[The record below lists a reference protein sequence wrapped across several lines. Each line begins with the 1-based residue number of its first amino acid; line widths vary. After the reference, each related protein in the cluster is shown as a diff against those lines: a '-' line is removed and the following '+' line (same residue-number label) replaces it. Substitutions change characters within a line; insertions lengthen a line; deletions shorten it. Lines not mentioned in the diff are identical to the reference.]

1 MHVAITFRN
10 AKTPKIAP
18 TVAVKTAGIGNDAPL
33 AAAAW
38 FVALLIAGVAWVVY
52 QPAVGGRFILDD
64 DLLLTGSDTIRAP
77 MDLARIWFSTEPT
90 DYWPVTNTSL
100 WLEWRLWSASPNGY
114 HVTNLL
120 LHIVDCWLIWWML
133 AKLSIPGAPLAAL
146 LFAVH
151 PINVESVAWIAQR
164 KNVLALLF
172 FLLSIG
178 WYLNAEGDQRPEN
191 AANHRRLNLRWYGLS
206 LTAFVLAMLSKGSVA
221 ILPLVLLLIAWWRR
235 NKIAR
240 RDLLLAAPFFL
251 VAAVLTVVNIWFQS
265 HDLARPIR
273 EAARSNDCSAP
284 RRAVWFYLSKALA
297 AG

>member
-1 MHVAITFRN
+1 MCVAITFRN
-10 AKTPKIAP
+10 AKTPKIASV
-18 TVAVKTAGIGNDAPL
+18 VAVKTAGIGNDAPL
-33 AAAAW
+33 VAAALVNGDADRR
-38 FVALLIAGVAWVVY
+38 LGL
-52 QPAVGGRFILDD
+52 GGIPRGMGGSFILDD
-64 DLLLTGSDTIRAP
+64 DLLLTGNAMIRAP
-77 MDLARIWFSTEPT
+77 DGLARIWFSTEPT

-120 LHIVDCWLIWWML
+120 LHIVDCWLIWWVL
-133 AKLSIPGAPLAAL
+133 AKLSIPGPLAAL

-172 FLLSIG
+172 FLLAIG
-178 WYLNAEGDQRPEN
+178 WYLNAESDQKPEDL
-191 AANHRRLNLRWYGLS
+191 ANHRGLNLRWYGLS

-240 RDLLLAAPFFL
+240 RDLLLTAPFFFVRRGVDGRQHL
-251 VAAVLTVVNIWFQS
+251 VPV
-265 HDLARPIR
+265 ARFG
-273 EAARSNDCSAP
+273 ANDS
-284 RRAVWFYLSKALA
+284 
-297 AG
+297 